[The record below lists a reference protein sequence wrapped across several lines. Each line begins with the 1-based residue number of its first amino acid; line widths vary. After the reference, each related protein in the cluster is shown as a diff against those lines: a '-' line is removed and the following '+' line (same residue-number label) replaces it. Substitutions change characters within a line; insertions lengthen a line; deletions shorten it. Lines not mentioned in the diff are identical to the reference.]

1 MTLPVVSTL
10 GQTRE
15 LIFSPRKNLPPP
27 GSRHLQPLTW
37 VIAPLVFR
45 PAVSTYV
52 ATPWSLLGA
61 MVTKRLV
68 LPTFILPSFDTDE
81 GEVAIATRLKPES
94 SASSPL
100 LLLLTRTTLRPLCES
115 NPVKRAFIVLV
126 LVTTTPTATV
136 NRGLTVHRGTKNGQL
151 RSPL

>member
-10 GQTRE
+10 GQTSE

-37 VIAPLVFR
+37 VMAPRVFR
-45 PAVSTYV
+45 PPVSTYV

-61 MVTKRLV
+61 MVTNKLV
-68 LPTFILPSFDTDE
+68 LSIFILPKFPTDA
-81 GEVAIATRLKPES
+81 GEVAVATKLKPEPR
-94 SASSPL
+94 ASNPL
-100 LLLLTRTTLRPLCES
+100 LPLLTRTTLRPLWDS

-126 LVTTTPTATV
+126 FVTTTPIPNQPTAD
-136 NRGLTVHRGTKNGQL
+136 NQQPIHGADIQMAN
-151 RSPL
+151 P